1 MSNKDQKKKKQ
12 KKDQQATITS
22 RQTKILKVIMDSW
35 KKGKQI
41 LYLKENLQSQE
52 RAAGSFLLSIY

>member
-52 RAAGSFLLSIY
+52 RAAGSFLLSI

>member
-22 RQTKILKVIMDSW
+22 RQTKILKVIMDS
-35 KKGKQI
+35 
-41 LYLKENLQSQE
+41 
-52 RAAGSFLLSIY
+52 